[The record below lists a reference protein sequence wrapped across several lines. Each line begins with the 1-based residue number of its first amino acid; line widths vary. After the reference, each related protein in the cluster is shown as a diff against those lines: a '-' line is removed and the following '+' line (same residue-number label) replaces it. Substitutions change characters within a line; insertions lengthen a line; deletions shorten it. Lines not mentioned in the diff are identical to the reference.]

1 MAENKNNLGEL
12 KVKDIMIPNV
22 LTARPDWS
30 LDQLAEFLVE
40 NYISGAPVAS
50 EQGELL
56 GVVSLTDIVR
66 HGSMHANDIQSFGA
80 HDYYLRSSESPY
92 VQEEI
97 ASLRIA
103 TEMVFTVRDI
113 MTPMIFDVAEDTT
126 LREAA
131 DAMIR
136 GHIHRILVTRD
147 QKVRGI
153 VTALDMLKVIRDQ

>member
-1 MAENKNNLGEL
+1 
-12 KVKDIMIPNV
+12 
-22 LTARPDWS
+22 
-30 LDQLAEFLVE
+30 
-40 NYISGAPVAS
+40 
-50 EQGELL
+50 
-56 GVVSLTDIVR
+56 
-66 HGSMHANDIQSFGA
+66 
-80 HDYYLRSSESPY
+80 LRSSESPY